1 MNQYNISSIKNNTI
15 RILFII
21 MILIVIGL
29 YMTKLK
35 SGLVTGILISNSTF
49 TIATINNQKIQ
60 CIVYFQERSGRLG
73 NRMFMVASAY
83 GLARL
88 HFCHL
93 YLTPETIT
101 EMQSVFIFDL
111 SPLLISITTF
121 NSIVHNPSISMTK
134 KSRSIT
140 CQYVPELTRPNA
152 IAPGDIFELKHYWQ
166 SYLHFTKYNDDIRQR
181 IFSATQSILQK
192 VSNLFV
198 DIYKLKLHSKPK
210 FSLDN
215 HQLFKKQLAQ
225 SNWTTWIGVHVR
237 RSDFVALQFSS
248 SDEYLVFAIEY
259 YIKRYPNAHF
269 IVASDDKRYC
279 RKLFHNRANF
289 FLTPESFSM
298 GEDLIALSL
307 CEHSIV
313 TGGTFG
319 WWTAYLTNGH
329 VIHDKVYPSGCER
342 REYYYP
348 PWFMIPGNVR
358 AQKYSNYTL

>member
-225 SNWTTWIGVHVR
+225 SNWTTWIGVH
-237 RSDFVALQFSS
+237 
-248 SDEYLVFAIEY
+248 
-259 YIKRYPNAHF
+259 
-269 IVASDDKRYC
+269 
-279 RKLFHNRANF
+279 
-289 FLTPESFSM
+289 
-298 GEDLIALSL
+298 
-307 CEHSIV
+307 
-313 TGGTFG
+313 
-319 WWTAYLTNGH
+319 
-329 VIHDKVYPSGCER
+329 
-342 REYYYP
+342 
-348 PWFMIPGNVR
+348 
-358 AQKYSNYTL
+358 